1 MANPFLPLDTYIA
14 DGEPHVFG
22 DRVYLFGSHDQA
34 GGDTYCMLS
43 YEFWSA
49 PVDNL
54 ESWSCKGT
62 SYRADQDP
70 QYGEKLKYMYAPDVV
85 QGNDGRFYLY
95 YCMSGEK
102 GVGGYGQQISVAV
115 CDTPDGNYEYYGCVR
130 NPDGSPMLKFVT
142 FDSAL
147 INDNGT
153 IRLYY
158 GTWYPFHERG
168 KLLDPIFHKVE
179 SNMFGKSVEEI
190 QSDPD
195 GVMGANHVE
204 LADDMLTIQSQP
216 IHVMPSRVKGT
227 SFEKHPF
234 FEGSSIR
241 KLGSTYYF
249 IYSSIKG
256 HELCYATSAYPDRDF
271 TYGGTIVSNGDVGY
285 EGRKDRDRLNAT
297 GTNHGSIE
305 CIRGKWYVFYHRNTH
320 KSGYSR
326 QACAEPVE
334 ILPDGRIPQVEITSQ
349 GFCGPLESNRT
360 YPASICCN
368 LYSGKMPH
376 IGNGVSSAKIPHI
389 TCEDG
394 QQIVVAT
401 NRARIVYEYFH
412 LAAGEYVLILRYKT
426 SGRAKITVLG
436 EHGEIPTLIKPSRT
450 WMEMEIPCRFQSGI
464 QPLILRYHGSK
475 ELSIQSICLQRS
487 SSHETEANHADS

>member
-1 MANPFLPLDTYIA
+1 M
-14 DGEPHVFG
+14 
-22 DRVYLFGSHDQA
+22 
-34 GGDTYCMLS
+34 
-43 YEFWSA
+43 
-49 PVDNL
+49 
-54 ESWSCKGT
+54 
-62 SYRADQDP
+62 
-70 QYGEKLKYMYAPDVV
+70 
-85 QGNDGRFYLY
+85 
-95 YCMSGEK
+95 
-102 GVGGYGQQISVAV
+102 
-115 CDTPDGNYEYYGCVR
+115 
-130 NPDGSPMLKFVT
+130 
-142 FDSAL
+142 
-147 INDNGT
+147 
-153 IRLYY
+153 
-158 GTWYPFHERG
+158 
-168 KLLDPIFHKVE
+168 
-179 SNMFGKSVEEI
+179 
-190 QSDPD
+190 
-195 GVMGANHVE
+195 
-204 LADDMLTIQSQP
+204 
-216 IHVMPSRVKGT
+216 
-227 SFEKHPF
+227 
-234 FEGSSIR
+234 
-241 KLGSTYYF
+241 
-249 IYSSIKG
+249 
-256 HELCYATSAYPDRDF
+256 
-271 TYGGTIVSNGDVGY
+271 GY

-401 NRARIVYEYFH
+401 NRARIVYKYFH

-475 ELSIQSICLQRS
+475 ELSIQSICL
-487 SSHETEANHADS
+487 